1 MKRTKLVYTN
11 RDEDIL
17 AKVEETLKKYNIKKE
32 DIIDI
37 RYHEKDSRKNALII
51 YNSN

>member
-17 AKVEETLKKYNIKKE
+17 AKVEETLKKYHIQKE
-32 DIIDI
+32 DLIDV
-37 RYHEKDSRKNALII
+37 RYSEKDSRKNALII
-51 YNSN
+51 YNSK

>member
-11 RDEDIL
+11 RDEDIQ
-17 AKVEETLKKYNIKKE
+17 AKVEETLIKYHIQKE
-32 DIIDI
+32 DLIDI

-51 YNSN
+51 YNSK